1 MKREEIDNT
10 QNLDLN
16 TTAKKNEKTVEKFSP
31 YLINATYCV
40 LQANLTHPIG
50 SFNLER
56 EMAILQEKNILGDQ
70 AASVTASQ
78 ANVQTMK
85 DMNKS
90 QTSFATRQSAVTHA
104 TQPINDSD
112 PNAAIYERMIIIVP
126 YKAVQEVK
134 QIQSSFERI
143 NLEGLKLDNAR
154 YLNTKELSEQERANR
169 MLDYLGGFELM
180 DSEMRI
186 FVIEG
191 LGGNGRSMN

>member
-85 DMNKS
+85 DMTKS
-90 QTSFATRQSAVTHA
+90 QTSFTTRQSAVTHA

-112 PNAAIYERMIIIVP
+112 QNAAIYERMIIIVP

>member
-85 DMNKS
+85 DMTKS